1 MYRDVVIRMTMKFG
15 KAYNGKVKRRTK
27 FPLNAIVIIFI
38 ISIVVFINAVFF
50 TCIRPAIVGVM
61 ENRLNTIAV
70 CEINKSV
77 SEILKDVSYDDIMYT
92 KYTDSGYVT
101 SISLNAVDVNR
112 VKSKLVLD
120 INKRIEAIS
129 KDKVNIPLG
138 SLLGNEF
145 LSGLG
150 PDIPAYIAPYGFV
163 NIEFKDEFVSVG
175 INQVKH
181 VLYLSVRADMSM
193 IMTGI
198 NCKKTVSTDVLVAQ
212 TVISGQVPEFYGST
226 GIEPYDVQFSNE

>member
-1 MYRDVVIRMTMKFG
+1 MKFG
-15 KAYNGKVKRRTK
+15 KAYNGRVRKGRKMPMNIFVIVFLLSLTV
-27 FPLNAIVIIFI
+27 FLNTLYFVYVHPAVI
-38 ISIVVFINAVFF
+38 N
-50 TCIRPAIVGVM
+50 VM
-61 ENRLNTIAV
+61 GNRLSVIATY
-70 CEINKSV
+70 EINKSV
-77 SEILKDVSYDDIMYT
+77 SDVLKDVSYDDIIDTTYT
-92 KYTDSGYVT
+92 VDGFVT
-101 SISLNAVDVNR
+101 SISLNFSDVNKL
-112 VKSKLVLD
+112 KSHLLLD

-138 SLLGNEF
+138 SLIGNEY

-181 VLYLSVRADMSM
+181 VVYLNINADMSM

-198 NCKKTVSTDVLVAQ
+198 RCQKSVTTDVLVTQ
-212 TVISGQVPEFYGST
+212 TVISGQVPEFFGAT
-226 GIEPYDVQFSNE
+226 GLEPYDIQFSNK

>member
-1 MYRDVVIRMTMKFG
+1 MTMKFG
-15 KAYNGKVKRRTK
+15 RAYNGRVRRRRK
-27 FPLNAIVIIFI
+27 ISFNAFVIIFI
-38 ISIVVFINAVFF
+38 LSLTAFFNAVFF
-50 TCIRPAIVGVM
+50 VCIRPTIVGVM
-61 ENRLNTIAV
+61 GNRLNTIAV
-70 CEINKSV
+70 SEINKSV
-77 SEILKDVSYDDIMYT
+77 AEILKDVSYDDLMYT

-101 SISLNAVDVNR
+101 SISLNSVDVNR
-112 VKSKLVLD
+112 VKSHLVLD

-145 LSGLG
+145 LAGLG

-181 VLYLSVRADMSM
+181 VVYLNVKADMSM
-193 IMTGI
+193 MMTGI
-198 NCKKTVSTDVLVAQ
+198 NCKKAVSTDVLVAQ
-212 TVISGQVPEFYGST
+212 TVISGQVPDFYTDEGLIGLT
-226 GIEPYDVQFSNE
+226 K